1 MKKIGIVGI
10 MILAMGIPGCG
21 SEPTWIGIW
30 SGASHPTMYFI
41 VENVKVP
48 AKDIGREYRVLNT
61 TNHAAPE
68 TSNRLPR
75 GTRIYTIRGKNP
87 SKELAVEIGSGNFTK
102 ATYSGTN
109 KPS

>member
-10 MILAMGIPGCG
+10 MIVAMGLSGCG
-21 SEPTWIGIW
+21 SKPTWIGIW
-30 SGASHPTMYFI
+30 SGAGHPTTYFI

-48 AKDIGREYRVLNT
+48 AKDIGREYRVLNI

-68 TSNRLPR
+68 TSNRLPS
-75 GTRIYTIRGKNP
+75 GTRIYTVRGKNL
-87 SKELAVEIGSGNFTK
+87 SKELAVEIGPGNFLK

-109 KPS
+109 KP